1 MIVSNGADF
10 LYGESHLPTL
20 VRSIEATP
28 RTPTPQGSAVANVEI
43 QSQLSVERSPMNV
56 TL

>member
-28 RTPTPQGSAVANVEI
+28 RAPTPQGSAVANAEI